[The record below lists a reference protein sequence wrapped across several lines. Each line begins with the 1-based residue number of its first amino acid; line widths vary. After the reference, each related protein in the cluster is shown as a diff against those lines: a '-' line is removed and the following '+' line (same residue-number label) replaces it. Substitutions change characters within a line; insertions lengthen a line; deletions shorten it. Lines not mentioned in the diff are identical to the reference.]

1 MENRYTFGGFTFG
14 NDKLFQLLINVK
26 NYSGVGTNTTLELG
40 LELTTEE
47 RMELVKLLMNANDKD
62 AK

>member
-14 NDKLFQLLINVK
+14 SEKLFQLTIRATK
-26 NYSGVGTNTTLELG
+26 PSGYGYSLEIG

-47 RMELVKLLMNANDKD
+47 RMELIKMLMNAEDKD
-62 AK
+62 AE